1 MNVFA
6 AILRRR
12 CSHCRKGHIFREFWR
27 MNEDCPE
34 CGMHFE
40 REPGYWMTSIF
51 IGYVVY
57 GVVLAPLALILYFQ
71 EVPGKTLFL
80 VLGVVILLLALPVFI
95 YGRVI
100 WLYVDELLDPR
111 KDDDWVTPRDYLD
124 VSVDN
129 RDSNK

>member
-1 MNVFA
+1 MNIFA

-12 CSHCRKGHIFREFWR
+12 CSQCRKGAIFKGFWR

-34 CGMHFE
+34 CGIHFE
-40 REPGYWMTSIF
+40 REQGYWMMSVF
-51 IGYVVY
+51 VSYVVY
-57 GVVLAPLALILYFQ
+57 GVVLVPLSLILYFQ

-80 VLGVVILLLALPVFI
+80 ILGVVIVLLALPVFI
-95 YGRVI
+95 YARVI

-111 KDDDWVTPRDYLD
+111 KDDGYVTPRDYLD
-124 VSVDN
+124 VSIGN